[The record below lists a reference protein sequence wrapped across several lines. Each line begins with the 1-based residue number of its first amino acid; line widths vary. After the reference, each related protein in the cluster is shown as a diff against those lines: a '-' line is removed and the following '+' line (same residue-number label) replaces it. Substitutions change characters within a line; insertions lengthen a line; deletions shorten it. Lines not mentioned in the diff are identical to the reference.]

1 MTLGPRSVM
10 SARRSMRRLTVR
22 TIAILSVTLV
32 SMAHVGSPDT
42 FFTGQAG
49 PYPVRVSVRLPGVIP
64 GRAQVSVR
72 VAGAS
77 ADSIE
82 RVTFQAVQWN
92 LGLAGA
98 PPPDVG
104 ARVPGDPELF
114 AAELWFMSATSYRVL
129 VVVQGRSGEGTA
141 VVPVMAI
148 ATAQRPMPRSLG
160 LLLSALG
167 LFLVVGLLTI
177 IGAAVR
183 ESVVPPG
190 ELPDPKRRRRARI
203 VVACWA
209 VVLTLAV
216 AGGRAWWNAE
226 ALAYGQSVLFRPFA
240 SSASV
245 ADFNGHRTLTLLI
258 DDRRWPPQGN
268 VLTRYNAL
276 MPDHGKLMHM
286 FLIREP
292 GLDAFAHVHPVA
304 RPSATAFDVELPS
317 LPAGRYRVY
326 GDIVHESGYT
336 QTLIATAALGDPPA
350 APGPSTADSDD
361 SWFAGAVVAESETAT
376 IKAADGTTIVWQRGE
391 PMVAGQERLLTFT
404 ARDPGGAPAALTPYM
419 GMLGHVAI
427 ARSEGDVF
435 AHLHP
440 FGSVSMA
447 ALQKFT
453 EADRPHAHQAGA
465 SGDGIAVPYAFPKA
479 GRYRMWVQMKRDGQI
494 LTGAFDVNV
503 REAR

>member
-1 MTLGPRSVM
+1 
-10 SARRSMRRLTVR
+10 MRRLAFR
-22 TIAILSVTLV
+22 TIAILSVALV

-64 GRAQVSVR
+64 GRAQISIR
-72 VAGAS
+72 VAGAT

-92 LGLAGA
+92 LGVEGA

-104 ARVPGDPELF
+104 TRVAGDPELF
-114 AAELWFMSATSYRVL
+114 TAELWFMAPTSYRVL

-148 ATAQRPMPRSLG
+148 ATAQRQMPRSLG
-160 LLLSALG
+160 MLLSALG

-216 AGGRAWWNAE
+216 IGGRAWWNAE
-226 ALAYGQSVLFRPFA
+226 ALAYGESVLFRPFA
-240 SSASV
+240 SNASV
-245 ADFNGHRTLTLLI
+245 TDVNGHRTLTLSI

-276 MPDHGKLMHM
+276 MPEHGKLMHM

-304 RPSATAFDVELPS
+304 RPSASAFDVELPS

-326 GDIVHESGYT
+326 GDIVHESGYA
-336 QTLIATAALGDPPA
+336 QTLIATAELGGPPA
-350 APGPSTADSDD
+350 ADGPSTADPDD
-361 SWFAGAVVAESETAT
+361 SWFAGAAVAESETAAF
-376 IKAADGTTIVWQRGE
+376 KAADGTTIIWQRGE
-391 PMVAGQERLLTFT
+391 PIVAGKERLLTFV
-404 ARDPGGAPAALTPYM
+404 ARDPAGAPAALTPYM

-427 ARSEGDVF
+427 ARSDGDVF

-453 EADRPHAHQAGA
+453 KADRPHAHQAAA
-465 SGDGIAVPYAFPKA
+465 SGDGLSVPYAFPKA
-479 GRYRMWVQMKRDGQI
+479 GRYRIWVQIKRDGQI
-494 LTGAFDVNV
+494 LSAAFDVNV
-503 REAR
+503 QEVR

>member
-1 MTLGPRSVM
+1 MTPGPGSVM
-10 SARRSMRRLTVR
+10 SARRSMRRVTVR
-22 TIAILSVTLV
+22 AIAILSVALV

-72 VAGAS
+72 VAGAT

-92 LGLAGA
+92 LGLEGA
-98 PPPDVG
+98 PPPDVA

-141 VVPVMAI
+141 VVPVVAI

-167 LFLVVGLLTI
+167 IFLAVGLLTI

-209 VVLTLAV
+209 LVLTLAV
-216 AGGRAWWNAE
+216 VGGRAWWNAE

-245 ADFNGHRTLTLLI
+245 TDFNGHRTLTLLI

-268 VLTRYNAL
+268 HNAKPTR
-276 MPDHGKLMHM
+276 
-286 FLIREP
+286 
-292 GLDAFAHVHPVA
+292 
-304 RPSATAFDVELPS
+304 
-317 LPAGRYRVY
+317 
-326 GDIVHESGYT
+326 
-336 QTLIATAALGDPPA
+336 
-350 APGPSTADSDD
+350 
-361 SWFAGAVVAESETAT
+361 
-376 IKAADGTTIVWQRGE
+376 
-391 PMVAGQERLLTFT
+391 
-404 ARDPGGAPAALTPYM
+404 
-419 GMLGHVAI
+419 
-427 ARSEGDVF
+427 
-435 AHLHP
+435 
-440 FGSVSMA
+440 
-447 ALQKFT
+447 
-453 EADRPHAHQAGA
+453 
-465 SGDGIAVPYAFPKA
+465 
-479 GRYRMWVQMKRDGQI
+479 
-494 LTGAFDVNV
+494 
-503 REAR
+503 